1 MNAGS
6 LRPAWVLT
14 GVACLAA
21 LLAGGCAPVTAP
33 GDSRET
39 TTGSASP
46 ALPAPPAATVRCG
59 GPQTQEVSTAEALR
73 AALAQAR
80 PGAVIRLR
88 DGSYPGRFVITSP
101 ATAQQ
106 PSILCGSRAAVL
118 DGGSIEAG
126 YTLHLLGADHW
137 QLSGFTIRGG
147 QKGLVLDNTR
157 GALIE
162 GLLVRDVG
170 DEAIHLRTHSSAN
183 LVQYNT
189 IRGTGGNERKFGE
202 GIYIGSAESNW
213 CTYTNCEPDRSD
225 RNVIQG
231 NDIADT
237 TAENIDVKEGTTGGI
252 IRGNTLSGAA
262 TTAAQSWVN
271 VKGNDWL
278 IADNTGTDAPE
289 DGFQTHTILDGWGER
304 NTFQNN
310 TANVN
315 APGYAIHITR
325 KGLGNV
331 VSCTNR
337 ARNAGSGLSNV
348 PCQ

>member
-1 MNAGS
+1 VTARA
-6 LRPAWVLT
+6 LLT
-14 GVACLAA
+14 PRALSGVACIITLLAA
-21 LLAGGCAPVTAP
+21 GCAPGGGP
-33 GDSRET
+33 GTSRET
-39 TTGSASP
+39 TTASANQVLPSP
-46 ALPAPPAATVRCG
+46 PAPTVRCG
-59 GPQTQEVSTAEALR
+59 GPDTQEVSTAEALR
-73 AALAQAR
+73 AALARAR

-88 DGSYPGRFVITSP
+88 DGRYPGRFTITS
-101 ATAQQ
+101 AARAQQ
-106 PSILCGSRAAVL
+106 PITLCGSRAAVL
-118 DGGSIEAG
+118 DGGSTDTG
-126 YTLHLLGADHW
+126 YTLYLLGADHW

-157 GALIE
+157 EALIE

-170 DEAIHLRTHSSAN
+170 DEAIHLRTASSGN
-183 LVQYNT
+183 VVQHNT
-189 IRGTGGNERKFGE
+189 IRGTGSHERKFGE

-213 CTYTNCEPDRSD
+213 CTYTNCAPDRSD
-225 RNVIQG
+225 RNIIQG

-237 TAENIDVKEGTTGGI
+237 SAENIDVKEGTTGGI
-252 IRGNTLSGAA
+252 IRGNILSGAA
-262 TTAAQSWVN
+262 TTAAESWVN
-271 VKGNDWL
+271 IKGNDWL

-289 DGFQTHTILDGWGER
+289 DGFQTHTILDGWGQR

-315 APGYAIHITR
+315 APGYAIHITK